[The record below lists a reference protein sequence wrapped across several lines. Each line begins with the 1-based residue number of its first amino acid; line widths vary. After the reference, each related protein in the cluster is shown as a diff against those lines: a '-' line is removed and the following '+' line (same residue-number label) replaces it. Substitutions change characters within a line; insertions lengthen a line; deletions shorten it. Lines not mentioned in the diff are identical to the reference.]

1 MSAQPTATAPA
12 PTVEVPVKPALR
24 SREAWLFG
32 ISGVLTA
39 ILAALSELPPELIS
53 GLPWAPAVV
62 KLLIGL
68 SAVAGL
74 LARLSRPDIVSGVP
88 WLDRS
93 TPAASGV
100 KEPRT

>member
-1 MSAQPTATAPA
+1 MPDDRPTSAPI
-12 PTVEVPVKPALR
+12 TVEVPVKPALR

-32 ISGVLTA
+32 ASGVLTA
-39 ILAALSELPPELIS
+39 VLAAIGELPPELLS
-53 GLPWAPAVV
+53 AFPWAPAVV

-74 LARLSRPDIVSGVP
+74 LARLSRPDVVSGVP
-88 WLDRS
+88 WLDKS
-93 TPAASGV
+93 TRAALDV

>member
-1 MSAQPTATAPA
+1 MTPAPA

-39 ILAALSELPPELIS
+39 ILAALSELPPELVS
-53 GLPWAPAVV
+53 ALTWAPAIV

-88 WLDRS
+88 WLDKANAKPSFS
-93 TPAASGV
+93 TKKGGGA
-100 KEPRT
+100 